1 MYDNNRL
8 VTALDGLV
16 GWRDEEIDDL
26 SYISE
31 SLQISLTGLY
41 FNDTH
46 PLLTIKNIKSIC
58 PKEVQDDRTLFNQW
72 LTLKTKAAITK
83 IVERFY
89 SEKMTEQ
96 KAKSILEN
104 RVLFDGTGRMSD
116 VVTKTNSLVGFELI
130 PIRAKGVVVRL
141 DKIGLQMMGTGD
153 VTIKLYHSSQPI
165 ALQTKTFTR
174 TNNGGMQWFDLGF
187 ELPYLS
193 NLNNAGGSWY
203 LVYDEGATQQT
214 AIFTDRDWAKA
225 PCTCNRNEYQSYKLW
240 SQFLNVV
247 PIKCGTEN
255 FDNRLETYHLNYG
268 INLQLSVV
276 CDMTDIIIEQKRA
289 FGNAIALQMAC
300 DMIREMIY
308 NPNARINRNEDN
320 IQSGQMLYELDGDSS
335 SYKKSGLVYRLDTAL
350 GALKIDMTGIN
361 KLCLPCRTGG
371 IRYGAV

>member
-72 LTLKTKAAITK
+72 LALKTKAAITK

-141 DKIGLQMMGTGD
+141 DKIGLQMLGTGD
-153 VTIKLYHSSQPI
+153 ITIKLYHNI
-165 ALQTKTFTR
+165 AIKKKTFYC
-174 TNNGGMQWFDLGF
+174 F
-187 ELPYLS
+187 LS
-193 NLNNAGGSWY
+193 LTS
-203 LVYDEGATQQT
+203 
-214 AIFTDRDWAKA
+214 F
-225 PCTCNRNEYQSYKLW
+225 
-240 SQFLNVV
+240 
-247 PIKCGTEN
+247 N
-255 FDNRLETYHLNYG
+255 F
-268 INLQLSVV
+268 
-276 CDMTDIIIEQKRA
+276 
-289 FGNAIALQMAC
+289 
-300 DMIREMIY
+300 
-308 NPNARINRNEDN
+308 
-320 IQSGQMLYELDGDSS
+320 
-335 SYKKSGLVYRLDTAL
+335 
-350 GALKIDMTGIN
+350 
-361 KLCLPCRTGG
+361 
-371 IRYGAV
+371 